1 MESIK
6 VEKTTLLYTVFVL
19 ILVEPNYFKVVTLI
33 NRGYTIGRII
43 VTIYI
48 LLCLIKM
55 CGKIVQN
62 KMITFFILIYA
73 PLFIST
79 VGHINRI
86 NDWYRNNISSILLS
100 ALIVIAFSNNRVN
113 NILRALNNLDLYLLI
128 NLVTI
133 ILFPNGLYKT
143 ELYTECW
150 FLGYKNPQIRM
161 VLPIMTFSILYSYFR
176 YEKLHLRAQIDIF
189 VAALTTIMVGSSTG
203 IVGLAL
209 CLLLL
214 VVLTNRSLLANF
226 IKKVLNYKSIA
237 LIVGS
242 IFIFVIW
249 QGSRDNEIILYVA
262 NFFNKGIS
270 FFTRVDFWNKTVQ
283 LIMNSSIWGY
293 GYLTSAD
300 FELMIGNPYAAHPHN
315 YFLYVLCC
323 GGIISFV
330 CILFVIWRILKLAY
344 NNKENGVGVIALA
357 YITSLLVMGLT
368 ESLTEFVLLYPSL
381 ILLLIINSTEMV
393 QCKQVVQ

>member
-33 NRGYTIGRII
+33 NRGYTVGRII

-62 KMITFFILIYA
+62 KMITFLILIYA
-73 PLFIST
+73 PLLIST

-113 NILRALNNLDLYLLI
+113 NILRALNNLDLYLII

-161 VLPIMTFSILYSYFR
+161 VLPIMLFSILYSYFR

-262 NFFNKGIS
+262 NFINKGIY
-270 FFTRVDFWNKTVQ
+270 FFTRVYLWTQ
-283 LIMNSSIWGY
+283 TIQIIMNNLIWG
-293 GYLTSAD
+293 
-300 FELMIGNPYAAHPHN
+300 
-315 YFLYVLCC
+315 
-323 GGIISFV
+323 
-330 CILFVIWRILKLAY
+330 
-344 NNKENGVGVIALA
+344 
-357 YITSLLVMGLT
+357 
-368 ESLTEFVLLYPSL
+368 
-381 ILLLIINSTEMV
+381 
-393 QCKQVVQ
+393 